1 VQTPDGA
8 FHPTRFQDLAVTV
21 DFHCNHACRFCIVQE
36 GMNNYRGVGLE
47 RFAAMAAEAAVS
59 GKYGRVIFT
68 GGEVTLERKL
78 FDFVAAARASKAFE
92 HLRVQTHGRRFANLD
107 FARALVG
114 AGVDEY
120 LVSIHGGSAAVHDD
134 ITQRP
139 GSYDEL
145 VEGLRNL
152 RALGARV
159 ITNTVINARNVTS
172 LGAVV
177 AAAAACG
184 VREMEFWNYLPM
196 EDFADERGLIAPMS
210 AVVPALK
217 AALDAAAALGVRCT
231 VKYVPVCVLG
241 EHGALV
247 DNSQPD
253 VLIEESFWSTFPR
266 FNCLYEAVCEESER
280 CLGLH
285 HPYIAKY
292 GWEESSLRP
301 VPRVRPWA
309 EASAAP
315 EARPDRP
322 EGGERPTE
330 DAHAAWIALVDGAEA
345 GLARRAGVQVTRNQA
360 RFRYEFTGGGA
371 LEVVLAP
378 RDDARAALLRSR
390 SFNVFYAG
398 IEGAVDP
405 QLARRLVTAA
415 GARVVERDDGS
426 LSLDPRKGLLPV
438 VRGGRG

>member
-1 VQTPDGA
+1 MQTPGGA

-36 GMNNYRGVGLE
+36 GMNNFRGVGPA

-78 FDFVAAARASKAFE
+78 FDFVAAARESKAFA
-92 HLRVQTHGRRFANLD
+92 HLRVQTHGRRFAD
-107 FARALVG
+107 PGFARALVG

-120 LVSIHGGSAAVHDD
+120 LVSIHGASPAVHDD

-139 GSYDEL
+139 GSYAEL
-145 VEGLRNL
+145 LEGLRNL
-152 RALGARV
+152 NALGARV
-159 ITNTVINARNVTS
+159 ITNTVINSLNVSS
-172 LGAVV
+172 LAAVV
-177 AAAAACG
+177 AAAAATG

-196 EDFADERGLIAPMS
+196 EDFADERGLIAPLS

-217 AALDAAAALGVRCT
+217 AALDDAARLGVRCT
-231 VKYVPVCVLG
+231 VKYVPVCLLG

-247 DNSQPD
+247 DNGQPD

-285 HPYIAKY
+285 HPYVSKY
-292 GWEESSLRP
+292 GWEESALRP

-309 EASAAP
+309 ETAAAP
-315 EARPDRP
+315 EGKPDRP
-322 EGGERPTE
+322 ANEAPA
-330 DAHAAWIALVDGAEA
+330 DLAHAPWVALVAGAET
-345 GLARRAGVQVTRNQA
+345 GLARRTGVQVTRNQA
-360 RFRYEFTGGGA
+360 RFRYELAGGGA

-378 RDDARAALLRSR
+378 RDEGRAALLRSR

-398 IEGAVDP
+398 VEGSVDP
-405 QLARRLVTAA
+405 AAAHRLVAAA